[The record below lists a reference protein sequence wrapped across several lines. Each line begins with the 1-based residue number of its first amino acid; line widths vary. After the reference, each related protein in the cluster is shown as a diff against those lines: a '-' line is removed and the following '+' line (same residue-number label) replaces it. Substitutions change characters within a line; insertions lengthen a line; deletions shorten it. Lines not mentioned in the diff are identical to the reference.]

1 MQTLD
6 VRTVSMRGLAI
17 RMVWAQLAFL
27 MSLLHTEPSQATTII
42 VPSPCCAAIQDGIDQ
57 ATAGDTVLVLSGTY
71 QGSGNVELSFDGK
84 DIALLGEDR
93 DGVVIDGEG
102 QSQLLRIENGES
114 SDARV
119 ERITFAN
126 SVDSGIRIKDS
137 ALTVV
142 DTRITGCSGSSGG
155 GLTALRSTVYLERC
169 VLDENVAE
177 RSGGAFSAVSSSVVL
192 VDSEILGN
200 AVLES
205 LCQGGGGHCYLSDV
219 LIENCVIGGNH
230 GAFGYGGGL
239 QLLVCD
245 SIIRSST
252 IAGNRMITNNPNAGG
267 GGISIDGG
275 AAVIERTA
283 FYDNCTHPLSGQDLL
298 CLNSNVEVMC
308 SYALGIFGDVQTT
321 GPMVTGD
328 IDLCLPVSCEDAPT
342 ADGSYDVGHASV
354 LLPENNACGVLVGAF
369 EGGCGVS
376 EVPVGP
382 RASSLAMV
390 LQPNPAR
397 ELARVAFT
405 LAQPAHVTVTVQSVD
420 GRQIGAFRQ
429 RLESGE
435 QSVALGPLVDELPDG
450 VYFVR
455 VRAAD
460 QLGKGRLVLVR

>member
-17 RMVWAQLAFL
+17 RMLWAELAFT
-27 MSLLHTEPSQATTII
+27 MGLLYIAPSQATTII
-42 VPSPCCAAIQDGIDQ
+42 VPSSSFPAIQDGIDQ
-57 ATAGDTVLVLSGTY
+57 AIAGDTVLVLSGTY
-71 QGSGNVELSFDGK
+71 RGARNVELSFDGK

-102 QSQLLRIENGES
+102 QSQLLKIEKGES
-114 SDARV
+114 IDARV

-155 GLTALRSTVYLERC
+155 GLRVLRSTVYLERC

-177 RSGGAFSAVSSSVVL
+177 RSGGAFSAVSSSIVL

-308 SYALGIFGDVQTT
+308 SYAQGIVGDVQTT

-354 LLPENNACGVLVGAF
+354 LLPENNACGVLVGAL

-382 RASSLAMV
+382 RANSLTMV
-390 LQPNPAR
+390 LKPNPAR
-397 ELARVAFT
+397 ELARATFT

-420 GRQIGAFRQ
+420 GRQIGEFRQ

-435 QSVALGPLVDELPDG
+435 QTVALGPLVDDLPDG
-450 VYFVR
+450 VYFVS